1 MHEPG
6 AWVEGHRGAVRPSAS
21 GSGAQASCSCG
32 HVLPEGM
39 TVPGACLTLVQHLRA
54 SVRDGAQVFRGDGDD
69 GTAGVREPRRPL
81 PSAGSGGVELD
92 IA

>member
-1 MHEPG
+1 MDEPG
-6 AWVEGHRGAVRPSAS
+6 ARVEGHRGAVRRS

-32 HVLPEGM
+32 RVLPDGL
-39 TVPGACLTLVQHLRA
+39 TVPGACLTLVQHLQA
-54 SVRDGAQVFRGDGDD
+54 AVRNGAAVSRGGEGDD
-69 GTAGVREPRRPL
+69 DGSAGVREPRRPL

>member
-1 MHEPG
+1 MREPG
-6 AWVEGHRGAVRPSAS
+6 ARVEGHRGAVRGS
-21 GSGAQASCSCG
+21 GSGAQAWCSCG
-32 HVLPEGM
+32 RGLPEGL

-54 SVRDGAQVFRGDGDD
+54 AVRNGAAVSRGGEGDGSS
-69 GTAGVREPRRPL
+69 GVREPRRPL